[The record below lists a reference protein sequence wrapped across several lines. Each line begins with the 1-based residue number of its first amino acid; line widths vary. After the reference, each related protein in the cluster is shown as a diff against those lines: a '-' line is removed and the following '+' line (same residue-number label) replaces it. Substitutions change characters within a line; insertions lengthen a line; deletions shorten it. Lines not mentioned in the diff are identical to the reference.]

1 MHKIYSEQLI
11 EMIVPHEI
19 LALPGV
25 QCATNNISDNNNIYI

>member
-25 QCATNNISDNNNIYI
+25 QCATNNIGPIIR